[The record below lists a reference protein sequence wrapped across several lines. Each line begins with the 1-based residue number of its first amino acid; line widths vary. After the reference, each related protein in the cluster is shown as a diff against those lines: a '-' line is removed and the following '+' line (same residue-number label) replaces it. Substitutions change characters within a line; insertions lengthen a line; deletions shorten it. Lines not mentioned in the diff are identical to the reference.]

1 MLLLLSR
8 KADGANT
15 TPKVCG
21 QGPFGLRLSRPK
33 TPLASNGNV
42 VTDGNITL
50 PDCVRHEL
58 SFGPRCAVAPVLV
71 YHGIRPVFLLRLTGV
86 NHGTPTGSYQNRIRT
101 KYQMNEFSM
110 KYLHR
115 SAQPSFKFCCERA

>member
-21 QGPFGLRLSRPK
+21 EGPFGLRLSRPK

-50 PDCVRHEL
+50 PDYMRLTL

-71 YHGIRPVFLLRLTGV
+71 YHGVRPVFAALKGGLSRSTNWLVPKTYS
-86 NHGTPTGSYQNRIRT
+86 HSIP
-101 KYQMNEFSM
+101 NE
-110 KYLHR
+110 
-115 SAQPSFKFCCERA
+115 